1 MMGWMPG
8 DHTAPWLLMI
18 NGLAEKNGADMTTL
32 FTLYIYIYIAHNHS
46 SLNIMARVI
55 TLITNETICPL
66 YY

>member
-32 FTLYIYIYIAHNHS
+32 FTLYILPIIIV
-46 SLNIMARVI
+46 L
-55 TLITNETICPL
+55 
-66 YY
+66 